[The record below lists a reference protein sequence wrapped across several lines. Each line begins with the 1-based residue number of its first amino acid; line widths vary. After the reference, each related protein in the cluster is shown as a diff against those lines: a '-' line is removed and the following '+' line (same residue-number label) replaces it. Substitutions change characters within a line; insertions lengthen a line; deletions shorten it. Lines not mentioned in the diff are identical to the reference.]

1 MTITATQ
8 KFSRQPSRK
17 LRLVANVVKKMPL
30 QQALEQLAVMERQ
43 ATLELM
49 KTMKQAIAN
58 AVNNHGLRFEDL
70 AIESITV
77 NGGPTYKRM
86 RAASR
91 GRGNEIKKRTSHIT
105 VKLKSVEA
113 TKPATAPKAEKV
125 SLAAPKAEKTETKA
139 KTTKKAAKS
148 KAAARSAKA

>member
-8 KFSRQPSRK
+8 KFSRQTPRK

-30 QQALEQLAVMERQ
+30 QQALEQLAVIERRS
-43 ATLELM
+43 TLVLM

-70 AIESITV
+70 AIESIQV
-77 NGGPTYKRM
+77 NGGPTYKRI

-91 GRGNEIKKRTSHIT
+91 GRGNEVKKRTSHII
-105 VKLKSVEA
+105 VKLKTMEAAAPAATKVQPAKLEA
-113 TKPATAPKAEKV
+113 TAVKTDTVKPTTAAKPK
-125 SLAAPKAEKTETKA
+125 
-139 KTTKKAAKS
+139 KS
-148 KAAARSAKA
+148 KAGSAKA